1 MRRLIELLSVG
12 LIAVV
17 CGTLAAPLAQ
27 DLFPLEVSDLLATG
41 TSDLDGTVT
50 IGGDSGGAA
59 MIDPAGNAD
68 FDGTLNVDGAVTFAA
83 WRDAG
88 VMLPFRNDAD
98 PNTVGLQCP
107 DGMSRVTDMDG
118 LYLIGVTD
126 SGTLGNAQ
134 TTGYGDSDLIRRGGS
149 GIPAHGHAAGGLG
162 TASSGSH
169 EHGTGLTASTFGIG
183 LIRVNDFLQ
192 GSTAYELTT
201 STAGVHSHGINGT
214 TASGGASA
222 DQLPPA
228 PARQVLWCEFN

>member
-1 MRRLIELLSVG
+1 MKRLLELLSVG

-149 GIPAHGHAAGGLG
+149 AIPAHGHAAGGLG

-169 EHGTGLTASTFGIG
+169 AHAMDLTFLSFGAG
-183 LIRVNDFLQ
+183 VPTVDGSGQ
-192 GSTAYELTT
+192 GSAGELST
-201 STAGVHSHGINGT
+201 STSGVHSHGINGT